1 MMNMKELI
9 DTCHAASKAA
19 GWWSDLGNG
28 LPLDPLTLAAEKIA
42 LCHSEVSE
50 AHTANVKGSMDD
62 KLTDRLGYEVELA
75 DVVIRCADLLGALGE
90 APFEDDDDYGLDEP
104 YCGTMESLLDIHANL
119 SEAVEALRKGGSPAK
134 GLTHAI
140 KRCLNVSFDSVGEP
154 VDVMSAVHAKL
165 SFNKQRALDG
175 DHSLEARR
183 AKGGKKW

>member
-9 DTCHAASKAA
+9 DTCHGASKAA

-50 AHTANVKGSMDD
+50 AHAANVKGSMDD

-90 APFEDDDDYGLDEP
+90 APFDGGPDTRGGWPME
-104 YCGTMESLLDIHANL
+104 TMLDIHADL
-119 SEAVEALRKGGSPAK
+119 SEALEALRKGGSPSK

-140 KRCLNVSFDSVGEP
+140 KRCLNITFDSGGQR

-165 SFNKQRALDG
+165 ALNKQRAIDG

>member
-1 MMNMKELI
+1 MNMKELI
-9 DTCHAASKAA
+9 DTCHGASKAA
-19 GWWSDLGNG
+19 GWWHDIGNG

-50 AHTANVKGSMDD
+50 AHAANIKGSMDD

-90 APFEDDDDYGLDEP
+90 ATFEDDDYGLDAS
-104 YCGTMESLLDIHANL
+104 CFGTMESLLDIHANL
-119 SEAVEALRKGGSPAK
+119 SEALEALRKGGSPSK

-140 KRCLNVSFDSVGEP
+140 KRCLGLAFDSGGRQ

-165 SFNKQRALDG
+165 AFNKQRAIDG